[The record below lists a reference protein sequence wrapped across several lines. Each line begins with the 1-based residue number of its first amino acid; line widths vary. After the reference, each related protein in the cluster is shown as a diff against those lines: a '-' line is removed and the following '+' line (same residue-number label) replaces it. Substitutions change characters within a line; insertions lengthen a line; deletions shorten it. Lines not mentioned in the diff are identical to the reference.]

1 MDLFATKFFEAT
13 LEPRFRKFLVD
24 LGSNSVNYPTTGN
37 WNNISAA
44 NNADVSGYSVTNM
57 IDSDGQSSPISVNI
71 ISGFTCSMDSA
82 YTTTVNTGLYPWSA
96 LRDSFMAANG
106 VTGVII
112 IAGVSANK
120 QYKLLALSGRHSL
133 TATTRMI
140 VTVDIEGTEVAILDQ
155 QIATKNNI
163 TNLFET
169 KDFTV
174 PGIDKIRITVT
185 GVASASWLNV
195 IELREYI

>member
-24 LGSNSVNYPTTGN
+24 LGSNGLNYPTTGN

-44 NNADVSGYSVTNM
+44 NNADVSGYRVTNI
-57 IDSDGQSSPISVNI
+57 IDSEGQPSSINVDI
-71 ISGFTCSMDSA
+71 ISGFTCVMDSA
-82 YTTTVNTGLYPWSA
+82 YTTTVNNGLYPWSA
-96 LRDSFMAANG
+96 LRDSFTAANG

-140 VTVDIEGTEVAILDQ
+140 VTVDIEGTEVVILDQ

>member
-1 MDLFATKFFEAT
+1 MELFATKFFEAT
-13 LEPRFRKFLVD
+13 LEPRFRRFLVD

-44 NNADVSGYSVTNM
+44 NNADVSGYRVTNI
-57 IDSDGQSSPISVNI
+57 IDSEGQPSSINVDI
-71 ISGFTCSMDSA
+71 GSGFTCVMDAA
-82 YTTTVNTGLYPWSA
+82 YTTTVNNGLYPWSA

-106 VTGVII
+106 VTGEII

-120 QYKLLALSGRHSL
+120 QYKLLCLSGRHSL

-140 VTVDIEGTEVAILDQ
+140 VTVDIEGTEVVILDK

-174 PGIDKIRITVT
+174 PGIDKIKITVT

-195 IELREYI
+195 IELREYL

>member
-13 LEPRFRKFLVD
+13 LEPRFRRFLVD
-24 LGSNSVNYPTTGN
+24 LGSNGLNYPTTGN

-44 NNADVSGYSVTNM
+44 NKADVSGYRVTNI
-57 IDSDGQSSPISVNI
+57 IDSEGQPSSINVDI
-71 ISGFTCSMDSA
+71 GSGFTCVMDAA
-82 YTTTVNTGLYPWSA
+82 YTTTVNNGLYPWSA
-96 LRDSFMAANG
+96 LRDSFTAANG
-106 VTGVII
+106 VTGEII

-120 QYKLLALSGRHSL
+120 QYKLLCLSGRHSL

-140 VTVDIEGTEVAILDQ
+140 VTVDIEGTEVVILDQ

-174 PGIDKIRITVT
+174 PGIDKIKITVT

>member
-1 MDLFATKFFEAT
+1 MDLFATRFFEAT

-44 NNADVSGYSVTNM
+44 MNADVSGYRVTNI
-57 IDSDGQSSPISVNI
+57 IDSEGQPSSINVDI
-71 ISGFTCSMDSA
+71 ISGFTCVMDSA
-82 YTTTVNTGLYPWSA
+82 YTTTVNNGLYPWSA

-106 VTGVII
+106 VTATII

-140 VTVDIEGTEVAILDQ
+140 VTVDIEGTEVVILDQ

-163 TNLFET
+163 TKLFET

-174 PGIDKIRITVT
+174 PGIDKIRITVM
-185 GVASASWLNV
+185 GVASPAWLNV
-195 IELREYI
+195 IELREYL

>member
-13 LEPRFRKFLVD
+13 LEPRFRRFLVD

-44 NNADVSGYSVTNM
+44 NNANVSDYSVSNI
-57 IDSDGQSSPISVNI
+57 IDTDGQSSSISVNI
-71 ISGFTCSMDSA
+71 GSGFTCVMDSA
-82 YTTTVNTGLYPWSA
+82 YTTTVNNGLYPWSA
-96 LRDSFMAANG
+96 LRDSFMAATG
-106 VTGVII
+106 VTGEII
-112 IAGVSANK
+112 IGGVSANK
-120 QYKLLALSGRHSL
+120 QYKLLCLSGRHSL

-140 VTVDIEGTEVAILDQ
+140 VTVDIEGAEVVILDQ

-195 IELREYI
+195 IELREYL

>member
-37 WNNISAA
+37 WNNISAP
-44 NNADVSGYSVTNM
+44 NNTNVSDYSVTNI
-57 IDSDGQSSPISVNI
+57 IDSEGQPSSI
-71 ISGFTCSMDSA
+71 IVSIGSGFTCVMDSA
-82 YTTTVNTGLYPWSA
+82 YTTTVNNGLYPWSA

-106 VTGVII
+106 VTGEII
-112 IAGVSANK
+112 IAGISANK
-120 QYKLLALSGRHSL
+120 QYKLLCLSGRHSL

-140 VTVDIEGTEVAILDQ
+140 VTIDIEGTEVVILDQ
-155 QIATKNNI
+155 QISTKNNI